1 MKIRNPVLLLGLACF
16 SLHTSGKLFAGTKQF
31 SETTRDWAA
40 PSFSLNLA
48 IMPAP
53 DSVAASGSWKDSGF
67 IDSNWN
73 VAGNWTSTS
82 IPGAVSTSDGSA
94 DIATFKY
101 GNNLS
106 VNVDST
112 RSISTIIFRGGLEGA
127 YTLQGGGLYVGF
139 NGSISVNLSVT
150 HIETVNSPI
159 FLATTPNTTFTFN
172 NESTSSGASLNIG
185 GAVTGRQ
192 AIGGTQT
199 LVLGGKGNGTISG
212 EIFDG
217 SRGGTVAIM
226 KSGAGAW
233 TISGA
238 NTYSGDTIISEGRLI
253 LGNTRALQNSTLN
266 HTGAGTLNFG
276 TLTSATLGGL
286 SGSQGLAL
294 SNASNAAVALTA
306 GNNNQNRSF
315 AGVLSGNGSLTKTGN
330 GTLTLTGSNSYSG
343 ATAVNGG
350 TLLLNNAAALTAS
363 SAVTVNNSGSVLGGS
378 GTIGRPVAVGAG
390 AIIRGGTGITGSTLT
405 VSGSLTLADN
415 SLIQLALGSAGAH
428 STLARIGSS
437 TWTFATGQAFTFL
450 NLGAEQGT
458 YQDIISGLSA
468 APNTTLE
475 LDGQQPGMARHV
487 RLRRCRPYRLHPRL
501 DRVDARTTNLG
512 RGSTRPR
519 RDCLETGEES
529 RNEQG

>member
-1 MKIRNPVLLLGLACF
+1 MKTKTPVLLLGLACF
-16 SLHTSGKLFAGTKQF
+16 SFHSSLAGTKQF

-40 PSFSLNLA
+40 PDLSLKLA

-53 DSVAASGSWKDSGF
+53 DSVAASANWKDSGF

-73 VAGNWTSTS
+73 VAGNWTANP

-112 RSISTIIFRGGLEGA
+112 RSISTIMFVGGLAGA

-159 FLATTPNTTFTFN
+159 FLATTPNTTYTFN
-172 NESTSSGASLNIG
+172 NESTASGASLNIG

-192 AIGGTQT
+192 AVGGTQT
-199 LVLGGKGNGTISG
+199 LVLGGKGNGTVSG

-217 SRGGTVAIM
+217 SNGGTVAIT
-226 KSGAGAW
+226 KSGAGTW
-233 TISGA
+233 TVSSA
-238 NTYSGDTIISEGRLI
+238 NTYSGGTTISAGKLV
-253 LGNTRALQNSTLN
+253 LGNTLALQNSTLN

-306 GNNNQNRSF
+306 GNNNLSTTYSG
-315 AGVLSGNGSLTKTGN
+315 ALSGTGSLTKIGN

-350 TLLLNNAAALTAS
+350 TLLLNNAAASDRQL
-363 SAVTVNNSGSVLGGS
+363 
-378 GTIGRPVAVGAG
+378 
-390 AIIRGGTGITGSTLT
+390 RG
-405 VSGSLTLADN
+405 
-415 SLIQLALGSAGAH
+415 
-428 STLARIGSS
+428 
-437 TWTFATGQAFTFL
+437 
-450 NLGAEQGT
+450 
-458 YQDIISGLSA
+458 
-468 APNTTLE
+468 
-475 LDGQQPGMARHV
+475 DGKQ
-487 RLRRCRPYRLHPRL
+487 
-501 DRVDARTTNLG
+501 
-512 RGSTRPR
+512 
-519 RDCLETGEES
+519 
-529 RNEQG
+529 